1 MAQRTALATEIV
13 VDDPR
18 DGVFAMPEEGIIVD
32 AGERVSDGPKDRG
45 EVNAGDGMTRR
56 QIAVYLVILGAL
68 VALGPFTID
77 LYLPAF
83 PAVAAAFET
92 SDAAIQ
98 LTLTATAI
106 GFGLGQLIVGP
117 LSDSVGR
124 RRPLLIMTSVHVLA
138 SIGVA
143 MAPTI
148 EWVMAGR
155 VLQGIGAAGGGVVAM
170 AMVRDLFS
178 GQRLIRMLSRLVLI
192 MGFAPIFAPVIGSQ
206 LLRVIEW
213 RGIFFVL
220 AAYGLTMLIV
230 AGVMLK
236 ETLPPSRR
244 GRVSGRVVGARYR
257 KLLSDPAFVGVAL
270 IGAATFTAL
279 FSYLSA
285 SSFVLQDQHG
295 LSPQEYG
302 YVFALNSV
310 GLIAATQISARMMR
324 RFAPSTVTIIGLG
337 IMTAGAIGLLVGA
350 LLGWGLIAVIVPLM
364 FVVGAAGLVFP
375 TVQVMALADHP
386 AEAGTAAAL
395 IGAVNMGV
403 AGLVSPLVG
412 VFGNTTTAMAGV
424 MLASLLVGQASLW
437 LIVRRRMSREVI
449 A

>member
-1 MAQRTALATEIV
+1 MSRRTAVATEV
-13 VDDPR
+13 LDDPR
-18 DGVFAMPEEGIIVD
+18 VKVVTPAQDGTLRDDPVLREVD
-32 AGERVSDGPKDRG
+32 
-45 EVNAGDGMTRR
+45 VNAGAGMTRR
-56 QIAVYLVILGAL
+56 QVATYLVILGAL

-83 PAVAAAFET
+83 PAVAKALAT

-124 RRPLLIMTSVHVLA
+124 RRPLLIMTSVHVVA
-138 SIGVA
+138 SVGVA
-143 MAPTI
+143 LAPSV

-170 AMVRDLFS
+170 AMVRDMFS

-192 MGFAPIFAPVIGSQ
+192 MGFAPVFAPVIGSQ
-206 LLRVIEW
+206 LLRVVEW
-213 RGIFFVL
+213 RGVFVVL
-220 AAYGLTMLIV
+220 AFYGLTMLVV
-230 AGVMLK
+230 AAVVLR
-236 ETLPPSRR
+236 ETLPATRR
-244 GRVSGRVVGARYR
+244 GKISARIVGARYR
-257 KLLSDPAFVGVAL
+257 RLIGDPGFLGVAL

-295 LSPQEYG
+295 LTPQQYG
-302 YVFALNSV
+302 YVFGLNSV
-310 GLIAATQISARMMR
+310 GLIASTQISARLMR
-324 RFAPSTVTIIGLG
+324 RMAPSSVTVIGLS
-337 IMTAGAIGLLVGA
+337 IMTVAALALLGGA
-350 LLGWGLIAVIVPLM
+350 LLGWGLAAVVVPLT
-364 FVVGAAGLVFP
+364 FLVGSAGLVFP

-403 AGLVSPLVG
+403 AGAVSPLVG
-412 VFGNTTTAMAGV
+412 VLGNTALAMAIV
-424 MLASLLVGQASLW
+424 MLSSLIVGQASLW
-437 LIVRRRMSREVI
+437 LIVRRRMSRAVVV
-449 A
+449 

>member
-1 MAQRTALATEIV
+1 MSRRTAVATEVLEDPSVSAEFTDAQAIHV
-13 VDDPR
+13 LREVD
-18 DGVFAMPEEGIIVD
+18 I
-32 AGERVSDGPKDRG
+32 
-45 EVNAGDGMTRR
+45 NAGAGMTRK
-56 QIAVYLVILGAL
+56 QIAMYIVMLGAL

-83 PAVAAAFET
+83 PSVARDLLT
-92 SDAAIQ
+92 TDAAIQ

-106 GFGLGQLIVGP
+106 GFGLGQLVVGP

-124 RRPLLIMTSVHVLA
+124 RRPLLVMTSVHVLA

-143 MAPTI
+143 LAPTV
-148 EWVMAGR
+148 EWVMVGR
-155 VLQGIGAAGGGVVAM
+155 VFQGIGAAGGGVVAM
-170 AMVRDLFS
+170 AMVRDMFS

-192 MGFAPIFAPVIGSQ
+192 MGFAPVFAPVIGSQ
-206 LLRVIEW
+206 LLRVVEW
-213 RGIFFVL
+213 RGVFIVL
-220 AAYGLTMLIV
+220 ALYGLTMLV
-230 AGVMLK
+230 LAVVLLK
-236 ETLPPSRR
+236 ETLPASRR
-244 GRVSGRVVGARYR
+244 GKVSARIVGVRYGR
-257 KLLSDPAFVGVAL
+257 LLGDPAFLGVAL

-295 LSPQEYG
+295 LSPQQFG
-302 YVFALNSV
+302 YVFGLNSI
-310 GLIAATQISARMMR
+310 GLIASTQISARLMR
-324 RFAPSTVTIIGLG
+324 RMAPSTVTVIGLT
-337 IMTAGAIGLLVGA
+337 IMTVAAAA
-350 LLGWGLIAVIVPLM
+350 LLASAVMGLGLIAVIIPLV

-403 AGLVSPLVG
+403 AGAVSPLVG
-412 VFGNTTTAMAGV
+412 VLGNTTLAMAAV
-424 MLASLLVGQASLW
+424 MLGSLAVGQASLW
-437 LIVRRRMSREVI
+437 LIVRRRMSRAVI